1 MIFQLFH
8 MLINSINILIAQ
20 VQFKPLQKNSPKGW
34 NKLTH
39 YRRGKGIFL
48 SPEQVSPLTTYNI
61 GDYES
66 RYSLLEKACLALV
79 WATQRLRHCMLAVH
93 RIYLYKRYKSLL
105 FVSLFLNS
113 KRHAYF
119 LFARLRRSTKWLN

>member
-20 VQFKPLQKNSPKGW
+20 VQFKPLQKNSSKGW

-39 YRRGKGIFL
+39 
-48 SPEQVSPLTTYNI
+48 EQVSPLTTYNI

-79 WATQRLRHCMLAVH
+79 WATQRLRHYMLAVH

-119 LFARLRRSTKWLN
+119 LFARLCRSTKWLN